1 MADDAL
7 RGRDAFLE
15 EAEAFLAA
23 GDDET
28 ALALAE
34 ARLLRMPGDLDARS
48 VICRVR
54 IRQGRLDE
62 AEEMLREM
70 EVSLASLSR
79 VYASLGDACL
89 SRGMQ
94 ESAETYYRK
103 FMSPESRLPRSLW
116 GSPRGSRALQR
127 HRRPIRKGTREDAAE
142 VPSDFQTVTLAELYI
157 RQGHL
162 RPAAE
167 VLEAIIRKEPGH
179 EKAAALLGEVREMIV
194 REESRQRY
202 PEVIDELS
210 RWLDNIGRLRGHAA

>member
-34 ARLLRMPGDLDARS
+34 ARLLRIAGDLDARS

-54 IRQGRLDE
+54 IQQGRLDE
-62 AEEMLREM
+62 AEEVLRDM
-70 EVSLASLSR
+70 EGSLASLSR
-79 VYASLGDACL
+79 VYAALGDAYQM
-89 SRGMQ
+89 RGVAD
-94 ESAETYYRK
+94 SAQACYRK
-103 FMSPESRLPRSLW
+103 FLALNPDAPLAVGIAEGLPGVEQTPEVE
-116 GSPRGSRALQR
+116 
-127 HRRPIRKGTREDAAE
+127 REAGDAAE

-167 VLEAIIRKEPGH
+167 VLEAIIGREPGH
-179 EKAAALLGEVREMIV
+179 EKAATLLGEVREMLL
-194 REESRQRY
+194 REESRRRY

-210 RWLDNIGRLRGHAA
+210 RWLDNIGRLRGNAA

>member
-7 RGRDAFLE
+7 RGRDAFLQ

-23 GDDET
+23 SDDET

-34 ARLLRMPGDLDARS
+34 ARLLRMPADLDARS

-54 IRQGRLDE
+54 IRQGRIDE
-62 AEEMLREM
+62 AEAMLREM
-70 EVSLASLSR
+70 EASLASLSA
-79 VYASLGDACL
+79 VYAALGDACL
-89 SRGMQ
+89 KQGMQ
-94 ESAETYYRK
+94 ESAEAYYRK
-103 FMSPESRLPRSLW
+103 FMSLNPDAPLAPQIAERLEAIALAPENDQE
-116 GSPRGSRALQR
+116 RGAGDS
-127 HRRPIRKGTREDAAE
+127 AE

-179 EKAAALLGEVREMIV
+179 EKAAALLGEVREKIY
-194 REESRQRY
+194 REELRQRY

-210 RWLDNIGRLRGHAA
+210 RWLGNIGRLRGHAA